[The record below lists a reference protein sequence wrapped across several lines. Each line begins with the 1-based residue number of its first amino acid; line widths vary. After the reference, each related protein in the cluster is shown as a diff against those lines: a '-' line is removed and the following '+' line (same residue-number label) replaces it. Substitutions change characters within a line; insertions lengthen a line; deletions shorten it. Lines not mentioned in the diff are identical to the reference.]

1 MRVPGALSGKL
12 FLFIGRLMSEIL
24 FNILTKIGEISGVAA
39 MIMTYIFYRQI
50 SAEKS
55 ARTKEIREWEELKS
69 KLTNLEEEKFS
80 DLSNKVENHIKEV
93 DTHIKEDRSLEIL
106 NELKHLNGGLTRLAD
121 KFDLVNRHDAEQK
134 ATLEAHDLYLKN
146 LNETLQAHIRS
157 RH

>member
-1 MRVPGALSGKL
+1 
-12 FLFIGRLMSEIL
+12 MSEIL

-93 DTHIKEDRSLEIL
+93 DTHIKDCGTVSHSPPGAASVDRA
-106 NELKHLNGGLTRLAD
+106 GLRIE
-121 KFDLVNRHDAEQK
+121 VQRCGE
-134 ATLEAHDLYLKN
+134 
-146 LNETLQAHIRS
+146 
-157 RH
+157 

>member
-1 MRVPGALSGKL
+1 MYELFFKVLTTAGELSG
-12 FLFIGRLMSEIL
+12 FAAIL
-24 FNILTKIGEISGVAA
+24 ITIL
-39 MIMTYIFYRQI
+39 FYRQI
-50 SAEKS
+50 AAEKS
-55 ARTKEIREWEELKS
+55 TRAKEVREWEELKS

-80 DLSNKVENHIKEV
+80 DLSKKVDAHIIKV